1 MTTTLPMAI
10 CCDGPVAEPMDRDE
24 AEAIALGFK
33 ALADPT
39 RVQLL
44 NLVAGALVA
53 GALVAGAD
61 RSESCVCDL
70 TDAIG
75 LSQGTISHHLK
86 ILVEAGLL
94 ARERRG
100 TWAWYGL
107 VPDRLAEIAGV
118 LRIG

>member
-1 MTTTLPMAI
+1 MTTSLPMAI
-10 CCDGPVAEPMDRDE
+10 CCGGPVAEPMDRGE
-24 AEAIALGFK
+24 AEAIAQGFK
-33 ALADPT
+33 ALSDPT

-44 NLVAGALVA
+44 NLVAGAN
-53 GALVAGAD
+53 
-61 RSESCVCDL
+61 RNESCVCDL

-100 TWAWYGL
+100 TWVWYGL

>member
-10 CCDGPVAEPMDRDE
+10 CCDGPVAEPMDRGE
-24 AEAIALGFK
+24 AKAIALGFK

-44 NLVAGALVA
+44 S
-53 GALVAGAD
+53 LVAGAD